1 MKEGRGLAE
10 WHVCGLMD
18 QKTTEQPA
26 AEAARW
32 YVRLRA
38 EDCTLG
44 EREAFQAWLGQSP
57 AHARAY
63 EHAKAVS
70 RRVSGMSQQDPRLR
84 QLAAAALADVATSPR
99 TTSWRF
105 AAALVLGVGLAALLA
120 VRQFDPGRAAIAHY
134 ANSSLQQQLILLPDG
149 SRVHLDVGSRL
160 DVQMTPTGRALALR
174 EGRAYFEV
182 AHDASRPFAV
192 LANGVRTVALGTRFQ
207 VALAPEHVTVTLA
220 EGSVAVSHQDGSGSR
235 ETLRPGEQLRL
246 GNDGA
251 DPVRLHV
258 DAAQLLGWSTGRL
271 VFRGTP
277 LADVLD
283 EINRY
288 APVKLRMGDESL
300 GKVSVG
306 GTFVAGADS
315 AQVANALAAALPLN
329 AVRVGAREIVLFR
342 RYDAAD

>member
-1 MKEGRGLAE
+1 
-10 WHVCGLMD
+10 MD
-18 QKTTEQPA
+18 QNQTEQSV

-44 EREAFQAWLGQSP
+44 EREAFQAWLAQSP
-57 AHARAY
+57 AHAAAY
-63 EHAKAVS
+63 EQA
-70 RRVSGMSQQDPRLR
+70 RRVSRKLQELASQDPRL
-84 QLAAAALADVATSPR
+84 QELAAAAMADRAAPPPR
-99 TTSWRF
+99 SMPWRF
-105 AAALVLGVGLAALLA
+105 AAALLLGVGLAAMLLLQQ
-120 VRQFDPGRAAIAHY
+120 VGPGKAQVAHY
-134 ANSSLQQQLILLPDG
+134 ANTGLQPQLIVLSDG
-149 SRVHLDVGSRL
+149 SRIHLDVGSQL
-160 DVQMTPTGRALALR
+160 DVEMTPGRRTLDLR

-192 LANGVRTVALGTRFQ
+192 VADGVRTVALGTRFQ
-207 VALAPEHVTVTLA
+207 VALTPQHVTVTLA
-220 EGSVAVSHQDGSGSR
+220 EGSVSVSQQDGSGSK
-235 ETLRPGEQLRL
+235 EILRPGEQLRQAS
-246 GNDGA
+246 DGT
-251 DPVRLHV
+251 DHIRLQV
-258 DAAQLLGWSTGRL
+258 DAAQVLGWSTGRL
-271 VFRGTP
+271 VFRGAP

-288 APVKLRMGDESL
+288 ATVKLRAGDESL